1 MKLLAHRN
9 EDRYYV
15 DLWGDIF
22 LGISQKLVY
31 VGGKILHMA
40 TFWILVDPIR
50 ASAVL
55 ISVGL
60 AITVPS
66 GPGVNLAFIAFTHF
80 LYFIRRF
87 YEKDGKVTQTFR
99 EVLADRSFFLKL
111 RRDSLRKG
119 GLAYRKDHSEA
130 RAKARRKK

>member
-22 LGISQKLVY
+22 LGISQKLVH

-55 ISVGL
+55 ISIGIT
-60 AITVPS
+60 ITVPS
-66 GPGVNLAFIAFTHF
+66 GPGVNLCFILFTRF
-80 LYFIRRF
+80 LYSIRRF
-87 YEKDGKVTQTFR
+87 YEKDGKVTQTFL

-119 GLAYRKDHSEA
+119 GMEYRKSHAEA
-130 RAKARRKK
+130 RGRRKK

>member
-9 EDRYYV
+9 EDKYYV

-22 LGISQKLVY
+22 LGISQKLLH

-40 TFWILVDPIR
+40 TFRILVDPIR

-55 ISVGL
+55 ISIGL
-60 AITVPS
+60 AITVPA
-66 GPGVNLAFIAFTHF
+66 GPGVNLCFILFTRF
-80 LYFIRRF
+80 LYSIRRF

-119 GLAYRKDHSEA
+119 GLMYRRNHPEA
-130 RAKARRKK
+130 GRGRKKK